1 MRILP
6 KRDQIVQRHDLSFGL
21 GVLCF
26 VFLTYVYA
34 KILRRIRPLA
44 LRRSDLSIWLLLIRN
59 SRDAGYVQ

>member
-21 GVLCF
+21 RVLCF

-34 KILRRIRPLA
+34 KILRRIRPLH
-44 LRRSDLSIWLLLIRN
+44 SVGVTCLLVI
-59 SRDAGYVQ
+59 AYPKFP